1 MSIKVSPSILAADF
15 GNIERECNL
24 IDKSGADWFHLDV
37 MDGIFV
43 PNISFG
49 IPVVKAIRKMTSKP
63 LDVHLMITEPER
75 YIEKFIEIGSDI
87 ISFHIEATNKLEE
100 NISLIK
106 SKNVKVGIAI
116 NPDTPIDS
124 LIDIINKIDLV
135 CLMGVFPGFAGQKF
149 IKNTFDRLK
158 ELKKLII
165 DNNSKALIEVDG
177 GVKADNYMELRS
189 LGADILVAGSYIFN
203 SKDYKEVIK
212 NVRENSI
219 NYI

>member
-49 IPVVKAIRKMTSKP
+49 MPVVKAIRKITSKP

-75 YIEKFIEIGSDI
+75 YIDEFIEIGSDI

-100 NISLIK
+100 NINLIK
-106 SKNVKVGIAI
+106 SNNLKVGIAI

-189 LGADILVAGSYIFN
+189 LGADVLVAGSYIFK
-203 SKDYKEVIK
+203 SKDYKEVVK
-212 NVRENSI
+212 KLKE
-219 NYI
+219 

>member
-15 GNIERECNL
+15 GNIEKECKL

-49 IPVVKAIRKMTSKP
+49 MPVVKAIRQMTSKP

-100 NISLIK
+100 NINLIK

-177 GVKADNYMELRS
+177 GVKADNYMELIS
-189 LGADILVAGSYIFN
+189 LGADVLVAGSYIFN
-203 SKDYKEVIK
+203 SEDYNLVIK
-212 NVRENSI
+212 KLKE
-219 NYI
+219 

>member
-49 IPVVKAIRKMTSKP
+49 MPVVKAIRKMTSKP

-106 SKNVKVGIAI
+106 SNNVKAGIAI

-177 GVKADNYMELRS
+177 GVKADNYMELKS
-189 LGADILVAGSYIFN
+189 LGADVLVAGSYIFN
-203 SKDYKEVIK
+203 SEDYDLVIK
-212 NVRENSI
+212 KLKE
-219 NYI
+219 